1 MTADQKQKAFV
12 LRSLGSVDQ
21 RAMVE
26 DALAAY
32 VQVVCRE
39 HQVSRNQAV
48 DTIRQCERMG
58 WIVSTED
65 PILGRLWGLTPEGR
79 IQLSRLS

>member
-1 MTADQKQKAFV
+1 MSPEQQQKAFV

-32 VQVVCRE
+32 IQVVCRQYRVTRSE
-39 HQVSRNQAV
+39 AIE
-48 DTIRQCERMG
+48 TIRHCERMG
-58 WIVSTED
+58 WIISTED

-79 IQLSRLS
+79 LQLSRLS